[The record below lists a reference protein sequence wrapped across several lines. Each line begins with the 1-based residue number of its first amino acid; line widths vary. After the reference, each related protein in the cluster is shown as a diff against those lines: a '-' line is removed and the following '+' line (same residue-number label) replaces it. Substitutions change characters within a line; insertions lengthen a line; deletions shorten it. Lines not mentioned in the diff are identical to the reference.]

1 MDLFFTI
8 LLSGCIIVFGFGL
21 IYLVSYI
28 LRRYNVFNH
37 SAQFFVSVA
46 SFIVVLSFTYV
57 AFGEDA
63 VKYLMSGLFIGVGL
77 ALQPMMKTV
86 TKGFVFDGTH
96 LSKYKGTIE
105 ILGKNVKGTVHTVG
119 MMHTWIT
126 DKDGNFFMVSNDVLN
141 NEIVKVY
148 PAAPQ
153 DIPKNP
159 KPMVYQNPP
168 VYQHLKIPV
177 KKKTVRRF

>member
-1 MDLFFTI
+1 MCL
-8 LLSGCIIVFGFGL
+8 IIVLNFLFQW
-21 IYLVSYI
+21 
-28 LRRYNVFNH
+28 H
-37 SAQFFVSVA
+37 P
-46 SFIVVLSFTYV
+46 FIVVLSFTYV

-63 VKYLMSGLFIGVGL
+63 VKYLMSGLFIGWSGIT
-77 ALQPMMKTV
+77 ADDEDGDKR
-86 TKGFVFDGTH
+86 FVFDGTH

-153 DIPKNP
+153 EIPKNP
-159 KPMVYQNPP
+159 KPMVYQP
-168 VYQHLKIPV
+168 VYQQLKIPV
-177 KKKTVRRF
+177 KKTVRRF